1 MFVGII
7 VAAGS
12 GNRMSS
18 KQKKQ
23 YIDVQGKPL
32 LYYSLRAFQDSS
44 VDEIILVTSADE
56 IEYCQKEIIEKY
68 KMTKVTK
75 VVAGGEERYE
85 SVYEG
90 LKVTNPDNY
99 VLIHDGARPMVSVEL
114 IERIMKAVVK
124 YKACIAAV
132 PVKDTIKR
140 ISMDGRVVETLARS
154 ALQAIQTPQA
164 FPAKHLQ
171 EAYGYMFS
179 TLLVLNNRSELSITD
194 DSMIMETYGKQTVH
208 TVMGDYTNI
217 KVTTPEDLILA
228 NAFLSNAKK

>member
-90 LKVTNPDNY
+90 LKVTNPDSY
-99 VLIHDGARPMVSVEL
+99 VLIHDGARPMISVEL

-132 PVKDTIKR
+132 PVKDTIKKNQYGWTSCR
-140 ISMDGRVVETLARS
+140 NSCAKCVTGDSNTSGISSETSSRS
-154 ALQAIQTPQA
+154 IWVYV
-164 FPAKHLQ
+164 FH
-171 EAYGYMFS
+171 
-179 TLLVLNNRSELSITD
+179 ITCF
-194 DSMIMETYGKQTVH
+194 K
-208 TVMGDYTNI
+208 
-217 KVTTPEDLILA
+217 
-228 NAFLSNAKK
+228 

>member
-90 LKVTNPDNY
+90 LKVTNPDSY

-154 ALQAIQTPQA
+154 ALYSSA
-164 FPAKHLQ
+164 
-171 EAYGYMFS
+171 GS
-179 TLLVLNNRSELSITD
+179 
-194 DSMIMETYGKQTVH
+194 
-208 TVMGDYTNI
+208 
-217 KVTTPEDLILA
+217 
-228 NAFLSNAKK
+228 FLSSCSVIMPLAFAAQFCWR